1 MKTKCL
7 RMLFVLCR
15 GASRS
20 GSFVVFHGIYSAS
33 FFDSAILLFQLL
45 YHSFPFCFFPPHC
58 CFSLQVLSPLYY
70 SGTFCFLSLFAASLW
85 IKRENKIGAAL
96 VFVVRVWLFSFHA
109 LGRRQKDRPIF
120 EQQLLL
126 LFFFFT
132 IRLHF
137 LLPIRQTVNSRHPPL
152 FPSGRSLHPPTQWIK
167 CASYVYSAVHNFYTT
182 TNLIRNLARLLTRAR
197 YYSNILYPRAL

>member
-7 RMLFVLCR
+7 RMLCVLCR

-58 CFSLQVLSPLYY
+58 CFSLQVLSSLYY

-126 LFFFFT
+126 LFFFLPYDCTFCCPYDKLWIVAT
-132 IRLHF
+132 RLFFHLVDRYIR
-137 LLPIRQTVNSRHPPL
+137 P
-152 FPSGRSLHPPTQWIK
+152 PSG
-167 CASYVYSAVHNFYTT
+167 
-182 TNLIRNLARLLTRAR
+182 
-197 YYSNILYPRAL
+197 

>member
-1 MKTKCL
+1 MVFILELHPFLIPLSFSFSYSIIRSHFASSRLTVVS
-7 RMLFVLCR
+7 LFK
-15 GASRS
+15 
-20 GSFVVFHGIYSAS
+20 
-33 FFDSAILLFQLL
+33 
-45 YHSFPFCFFPPHC
+45 FFPLCTTVEHFV
-58 CFSLQVLSPLYY
+58 FSLSLSVLL
-70 SGTFCFLSLFAASLW
+70 LW
-85 IKRENKIGAAL
+85 IKRENKIVAAL

-109 LGRRQKDRPIF
+109 LGRRQKDN
-120 EQQLLL
+120 LYLNSSSCY
-126 LFFFFT
+126 FFFT